1 MNRLNDLAL
10 SARDVPAYM
19 QAVGQAARAAA
30 RVLAAA
36 TTQSKNAALA
46 SAAPTSKK
54 IARQSLLP
62 IQKMSREH
70 VKPGMTLHLSI
81 G

>member
-30 RVLAAA
+30 RALAAA

-46 SAAPTSKK
+46 SAATNLEKNCAAILVANAKDVTPE
-54 IARQSLLP
+54 SL
-62 IQKMSREH
+62 H
-70 VKPGMTLHLSI
+70 
-81 G
+81 